1 MGGWVLMSTRFDCGD
16 SAQRS
21 AGLVEAVAALRNGE
35 LAVIPTDTVYGLA
48 ADAFSPAAV
57 AALQA
62 ARGGARSAPP
72 TVLVGSVRTA
82 AALTE
87 SLGAFGQDLIDE
99 FWPGALTLVFRASPT
114 LVWDL
119 GDTLGTVAVRMPL
132 HPLALEVLRQPG
144 RRAVCHDRRAGR
156 GAARR
161 CRRRLPGRRT
171 VRGQRDIDDPRPDR
185 DRAADAARGRGRRR
199 RHPQGCP
206 RDRSAGPE
214 RGPRQARRAAS
225 ARGRRRGN
233 RLLTRR
239 RHA

>member
-1 MGGWVLMSTRFDCGD
+1 MSTRFDCGD

-62 ARGGARSAPP
+62 ARGGTRGAPP

-132 HPLALEVLRQPG
+132 HPLALEVLRQTGPLAVSSASLAG
-144 RRAVCHDRRAGR
+144 APAAATVARAEAQLGGAVAVYLDAGPCAGNVTSTILDLTGTVPRMLRAGAIGVDDVR
-156 GAARR
+156 KVVPVID
-161 CRRRLPGRRT
+161 LPA
-171 VRGQRDIDDPRPDR
+171 IDEIPVKP
-185 DRAADAARGRGRRR
+185 AEPHPLAGEDAGTG
-199 RHPQGCP
+199 
-206 RDRSAGPE
+206 S
-214 RGPRQARRAAS
+214 
-225 ARGRRRGN
+225 
-233 RLLTRR
+233 
-239 RHA
+239 

>member
-1 MGGWVLMSTRFDCGD
+1 MSTRFDCGD

-35 LAVIPTDTVYGLA
+35 LAVMPTDTVYGLA

-62 ARGGARSAPP
+62 ARGGTRSAPP

-132 HPLALEVLRQPG
+132 HPLALEVLRQTGPLAVSSASLASAAATTAA
-144 RRAVCHDRRAGR
+144 RAEAQLGGAVAVYLDAGPCAGNVTSTILDLTGTVPRMLRAGAIGVDDVR
-156 GAARR
+156 KVVPVID
-161 CRRRLPGRRT
+161 LPS
-171 VRGQRDIDDPRPDR
+171 
-185 DRAADAARGRGRRR
+185 ADEVPVKPAEP
-199 RHPQGCP
+199 HPL
-206 RDRSAGPE
+206 AGE
-214 RGPRQARRAAS
+214 DAGTGS
-225 ARGRRRGN
+225 
-233 RLLTRR
+233 
-239 RHA
+239 